1 MAISNTALTT
11 LFLQASVDDSYSDYK
26 RSLTNPAFP
35 HWDAVIITASNEL
48 QAEGYRRQIE
58 YRRSLGRLP
67 LCTEFYIVPDKD
79 NKRVGSAGSTLSVI
93 RMLKEK
99 YGDLSEKRFLTIH
112 AGGNSSRCPQYSAL
126 GKLFSPVP
134 AAVEEKPAALFDLFM
149 ISMASVP
156 GRLKDGMLLLSG
168 DVVLLFNPLMCDF
181 GSAHA
186 AVISFKEDVETCKN
200 HGVYIRSE
208 SGNVKKFL
216 HKQSVERLKAEGAV
230 DERNMCSI
238 DTGAIWLCPEILESL
253 YALVDTDVKY
263 DELVNEKVRL
273 SLYSDIAYSL
283 AEDSTLE
290 DFYNETP
297 EGEFCDE
304 LTAAREKLW
313 NAIGRFSMKLMNIAP
328 AKFVHWGS
336 IPEILHLMCAGV
348 AEYEPLGWKKQ
359 INCSMPENVVGYNSV
374 LRSGAAVGKDC
385 YLEVSYVHGSA
396 KIGSGSYISYVDI
409 HDETVP
415 DNVLIHGLKQ
425 TNGMFVVRIMGT
437 HDNPKQEKLF
447 GRNIAAA
454 LAELGV
460 PENEIWNEG
469 DAHTLWLAK
478 LYPEC
483 ANIKDAVQSALL
495 LYDIFTGKEKDV
507 TKWLSCVRKS
517 LNSGF
522 NEADPQ
528 AIIDWNTRMEDLIQ
542 MDRLSEMIKEGRP
555 AMEAA
560 AIFGG
565 RALTAIQYQWLEKE
579 LKKLDTSSLKDFSYA
594 MRLYFYLGIALR
606 DENYTEKCFK
616 LITDT
621 VLDSAMRNLKY
632 VSSAHIV
639 SDEISVKLPL
649 RVNWGG
655 GWTDT
660 CPYCQ
665 ENGGVV
671 INTAIS
677 LNGELPVEVRFVRTD
692 EKKIVFESRDM
703 DVHGE
708 FTDIRQL
715 QKTGDPF
722 DPFALQKAC
731 LIACGIIP
739 VSGGSLDKLLTRLGG
754 GFKMYSEVTNVP
766 KGSGLGTSSILS
778 AAAVKATF
786 EFMGIPYDDDLL
798 YSTVLAMEQ
807 IMSTGGGWQDQVGGV
822 TPGIKLISSNAG
834 IDQKI
839 NVEKVHIS
847 DETKRELSRRFCIIY
862 TGQRRLARNLLREV
876 VGRYVGNVPES
887 LYAHRKIERSAVL
900 MKFALERGDVD
911 DFARLLDEH
920 WELSKMI
927 DDGSTNT
934 LIDQIFLTIEDLID
948 AKMIC
953 GAGGGGFLQVILK
966 KGVTKEAVHDRLKAV
981 FQDFA
986 VDVWPSEIVY

>member
-1 MAISNTALTT
+1 MALSNTSLTT

-26 RSLTNPAFP
+26 RSLSNPVFP

-48 QAEGYRRQIE
+48 QAEGYRKQVE
-58 YRRSLGRLP
+58 YRQALGRLP
-67 LCTEFYIVPDKD
+67 ISTKFFIVPDKD

-93 RMLKEK
+93 RLLKEE
-99 YGDLSEKRFLTIH
+99 YGDLAGKRFLTIH

-134 AAVEEKPAALFDLFM
+134 TTVDGKPAALFDLFM

-186 AVISFKEDVETCKN
+186 AVISFKEDVETCKD
-200 HGVYIRSE
+200 HGVYIRGE
-208 SGNVKKFL
+208 NGNVKKFL
-216 HKQSVERLKAEGAV
+216 HKQTVERLREQGAV

-238 DTGAIWLCPEILESL
+238 DTGAIWLCPEILNDL
-253 YALVDTDVKY
+253 YALVDTDEKY
-263 DELVNEKVRL
+263 EEIVNDKVRL

-290 DFYNETP
+290 AFYKETP

-304 LTAAREKLW
+304 LTAVREKLW
-313 NAIGRFSMKLMNIAP
+313 NAIGKYSMKLMNIAP

-336 IPEILHLMCAGV
+336 IPEILHLMCSGV
-348 AEYEPLGWKKQ
+348 TEYEPLGWKKQ
-359 INCSMPENVVGYNSV
+359 INSSLAKNVVGYNSV
-374 LRSGAAVGKDC
+374 LRSDAKIGKDC
-385 YLEVSYVHGSA
+385 YLEVAYVHGNA
-396 KIGSGSYISYVDI
+396 KIGSGSYISYIDI

-415 DNVLIHGLKQ
+415 DNVLLHGLKQ
-425 TNGMFVVRIMGT
+425 INGKFVCRIMGT
-437 HDNPKQEKLF
+437 YDNPKQNKLF
-447 GRNIAAA
+447 ERNLEAV
-454 LAELGV
+454 LAEFGI
-460 PENEIWNEG
+460 PENEIWDEG

-483 ANIKDAVQSALL
+483 SNIREAVGSSLL
-495 LYDIFTGKEKDV
+495 LYDMFHGKKADV
-507 TKWLSCVRKS
+507 AGWLASTRKS

-528 AIIDWNTRMEDLIQ
+528 AIIDWNSRMEDLIQ
-542 MDRLSEMIKEGRP
+542 MDKLAKMIKQGKP
-555 AMEAA
+555 AREAA
-560 AIFGG
+560 AIFSGH
-565 RALTAIQYQWLEKE
+565 ALTAIQYQWLEKE
-579 LKKLDTSSLKDFSYA
+579 LKKLDMTSLADYSYA
-594 MRLYFYLGIALR
+594 MRLYYYLGVALQ

-616 LITDT
+616 IINDA
-621 VLDSAMRNLKY
+621 VVDSAMHNLKY
-632 VSSAHIV
+632 VNNAHIV
-639 SDEISVKLPL
+639 SDETVVKLPL

-655 GWTDT
+655 GWTDA

-671 INTAIS
+671 INAAIS

-692 EKKIVFESRDM
+692 EKKIVFDSRDM

-708 FTDIRQL
+708 FTEIAPL

-739 VSGGSLDKLLTRLGG
+739 LSGGSLYKLLTRLGG
-754 GFKMYSEVTNVP
+754 GFRMYSEVTNVP

-786 EFMGIPYDDDLL
+786 EVMGIPYDDDLL

-807 IMSTGGGWQDQVGGV
+807 IMSTGGGWQDQVGGI
-822 TPGIKLISSNAG
+822 TPGIKLITSQAG

-839 NVEKVHIS
+839 SVEKVRIS
-847 DETKRELSRRFCIIY
+847 EATKKELSERFCIIY
-862 TGQRRLARNLLREV
+862 TGQRRLARNLLRDV
-876 VGRYVGNVPES
+876 VGRYVGNEPDS
-887 LYAHRKIERSAVL
+887 LSAHKSIQTSAVL
-900 MKFALERGDVD
+900 MQFALERGDVD
-911 DFARLLDEH
+911 EFARLLNEH
-920 WELSKMI
+920 WEFSKMI
-927 DDGSTNT
+927 DEGSTNT
-934 LIDQIFLTIEDLID
+934 LIDQIFLSIEDLID

-966 KGVTKEAVHDRLKAV
+966 KGVSKEDVHLRLKEL